1 MTGFA
6 VMVLALHTAGAIPA
20 FATISDVASE
30 RQPAQHA
37 KGTAAVAVADNE
49 FRPMQLTVT
58 VGATVVWRHEGQN
71 PHTVTADDRAFDSGT
86 LESGTFSVTFDEAG
100 TVPYYCQIHGEPG
113 SGMFGIVVVQAAPAE
128 GGDQDQ
134 ASPAPDTN
142 DLPRTGL
149 EPIPLVM
156 AALGLAMVGLLLLRR
171 ARNATGEMGVM
182 TQGQLH
188 DVFTEERGKR

>member
-1 MTGFA
+1 
-6 VMVLALHTAGAIPA
+6 MVLALHSASAIPA

-30 RQPAQHA
+30 GQPAQHA
-37 KGTAAVAVADNE
+37 KGTAVVGVADNE

-58 VGATVVWRHEGQN
+58 MGATVVWRHEGQN

-128 GGDQDQ
+128 EGDQDQ
-134 ASPAPDTN
+134 ASPAPDSN

-149 EPIPLVM
+149 EPIPLVI
-156 AALGLAMVGLLLLRR
+156 AALGLAMVGLLFLRC
-171 ARNATGEMGVM
+171 ARNATGEMG
-182 TQGQLH
+182 
-188 DVFTEERGKR
+188 